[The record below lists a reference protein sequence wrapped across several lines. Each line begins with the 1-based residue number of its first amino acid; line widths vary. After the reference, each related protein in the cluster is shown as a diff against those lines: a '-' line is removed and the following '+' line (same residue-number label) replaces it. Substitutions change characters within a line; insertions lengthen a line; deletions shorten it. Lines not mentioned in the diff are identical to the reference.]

1 MNKLYI
7 SNVKNVK
14 IYLNK
19 MSNTKKKKKKD
30 TEISVIKH
38 KCQNLKS

>member
-7 SNVKNVK
+7 SNVKNGSIWIK
-14 IYLNK
+14 YQILK
-19 MSNTKKKKKKD
+19 RKKD
-30 TEISVIKH
+30 IEISVIKH